1 MICSLLIWFIF
12 FLQTLDYV
20 KCASNSTLKW
30 FFESQC
36 RSCGTSCDQI
46 KICAAADGYRATLFI
61 NKSEIVWIQIQK
73 GIFSQQSVLVTC
85 QPVILLENSTWINIF
100 ASNFNL
106 NILNRA
112 SDTKGSK
119 TGLWTSFLHSFPLL
133 FNLYICT
140 YILLYLSE
148 AKKTINIPFFLV
160 YDSDPRNFFAKKK
173 RSFLFPGKTTDLL
186 ERLNSNTSSGLVLNG
201 IFWKEIKHIFGLDHL
216 LTRSIITHTRPY

>member
-1 MICSLLIWFIF
+1 MMRKWQSPLKLFNQTNFFLFDLFTSDLVHI

-36 RSCGTSCDQI
+36 RSCGTSCDLN
-46 KICAAADGYRATLFI
+46 AADGYRATLFI
-61 NKSEIVWIQIQK
+61 NKSEIVWIWIQK
-73 GIFSQQSVLVTC
+73 EIFSQQSVLVTC

-119 TGLWTSFLHSFPLL
+119 TSLCTSFFLTFPLL
-133 FNLYICT
+133 FILYICT
-140 YILLYLSE
+140 YILYLSE

-160 YDSDPRNFFAKKK
+160 SDSDPRNFFAKKTKKFSFPPEK
-173 RSFLFPGKTTDLL
+173 RQTCWKDSFQTLHLGLF
-186 ERLNSNTSSGLVLNG
+186 
-201 IFWKEIKHIFGLDHL
+201 
-216 LTRSIITHTRPY
+216 